1 MNRKL
6 SITLVT
12 GLLIGIFLGG
22 VFFGP
27 VVGSVI
33 AFLAKTFVALFLGG
47 ALGNVALGII
57 IGFLSGLWI
66 SGWATAVLRR
76 KYASRPDAN
85 QQPTY
90 GAL

>member
-6 SITLVT
+6 SITLVA
-12 GLLIGIFLGG
+12 GLLMGIFLGG

-27 VVGSVI
+27 VLGSVI
-33 AFLAKTFVALFLGG
+33 TFLAKTFVALFFGG

-57 IGFLSGLWI
+57 IGFLGGLLI
-66 SGWATAVLRR
+66 AGWATAVFRPNH
-76 KYASRPDAN
+76 ASQREAK